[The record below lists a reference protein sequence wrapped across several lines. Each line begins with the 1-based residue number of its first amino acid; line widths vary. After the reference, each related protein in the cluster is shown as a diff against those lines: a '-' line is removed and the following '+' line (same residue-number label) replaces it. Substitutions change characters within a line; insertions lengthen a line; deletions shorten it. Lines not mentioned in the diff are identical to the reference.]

1 VIHLQEASIQRNQ
14 DYLLSYYLPSFQFR
28 MINTV
33 RAQEPPRQY
42 VEMRNHLG
50 EVVLRLSEM
59 TTPPKPNTV
68 LFIKKVFTRADG
80 GQSQGVSGLRAK
92 VFC

>member
-1 VIHLQEASIQRNQ
+1 
-14 DYLLSYYLPSFQFR
+14 
-28 MINTV
+28 
-33 RAQEPPRQY
+33 
-42 VEMRNHLG
+42 MRNHLG